1 MRRYDHKAE
10 VNELLANDE
19 MVDDVVPNN
28 VEQNGDSTARQVAKN
43 LLRNDFAQRF
53 YVEQVYRSC
62 YEFGYSHR
70 LSCVGPHIFETLG
83 LSLVSSNLVVARLT

>member
-10 VNELLANDE
+10 INELLANDE

-43 LLRNDFAQRF
+43 LLRNEFAQRF
-53 YVEQVYRSC
+53 YVE
-62 YEFGYSHR
+62 
-70 LSCVGPHIFETLG
+70 
-83 LSLVSSNLVVARLT
+83 